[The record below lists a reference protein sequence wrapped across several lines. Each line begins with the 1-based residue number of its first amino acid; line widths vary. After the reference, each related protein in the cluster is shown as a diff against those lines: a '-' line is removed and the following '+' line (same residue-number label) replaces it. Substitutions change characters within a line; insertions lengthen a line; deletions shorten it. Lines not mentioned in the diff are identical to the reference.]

1 MWEMFLAHVVKLNPP
16 PHSPESSPR
25 SPHSPLFLGR
35 PGGRGGH
42 DGTPIVL
49 WITWPDSMVDH
60 SRIPWF
66 FTWETWAIT
75 WVSPDHLGFT

>member
-16 PHSPESSPR
+16 PFSPR
-25 SPHSPLFLGR
+25 SPLFLGR

-49 WITWPDSMVDH
+49 WITWPDSIFLDGRSLPDSLVLHLGNLGDH
-60 SRIPWF
+60 LGF
-66 FTWETWAIT
+66 T